1 VEAVPTGEDRR
12 VATPLDPTAVGFLMA
27 ENRRMPMHVGG
38 LQLYRKPPD
47 AGRGYV
53 RELFESARDTT
64 DIAPLFLKRPYRSMR
79 TAGQWMW
86 VEDDQFD
93 IEHHVRHSALPK
105 PGRIRE
111 LFELCSRLHSTRL
124 ATERPLWEWHLI
136 EGLRDGRVAMY
147 TKLHHSL
154 VDGISAMRLL
164 QSILSSDPDERDM
177 PAPWAMRPATSR
189 FGRTQEAADQPSVG
203 ESVTALR
210 RALGISADAAGIPR
224 ALVRTLERSL
234 RNETSTLA
242 LFAPRT
248 ILNREI
254 TGSRRFAAQDWP
266 LDRIRAIGR
275 ATGTTLN
282 DVVLAMCS
290 GAMRAYL
297 SELGALP
304 ETSLV
309 AMVPV
314 GLNARR
320 AQHGSGSGGNAL
332 GSIMVKLGT
341 DLEDPLD
348 RLLLIHASMLDGKQA
363 LAQMTPL
370 QIQAMSAIGQVP
382 AILPTL
388 LGMTNLV
395 KPAYNLVISNVPGPR
410 TTQYYN
416 GAEMLGMY
424 PLSVPIDGNALNI
437 TSNSYAGKMAFGLTG
452 CRRTVPHLQ
461 RILGFL
467 DDEIGALEKVSGL

>member
-1 VEAVPTGEDRR
+1 MDPGKTGEDRR
-12 VATPLDPTAVGFLMA
+12 VATPLDPTALGFLMA

-38 LQLYRKPPD
+38 LQLYKKPEG
-47 AGRGYV
+47 AGRNYV
-53 RELFESARDTT
+53 RDLFEEARDAT
-64 DIAPLFLKRPYRSMR
+64 DIAPLFLKHPYRSVK
-79 TAGQWMW
+79 TAGQWVW

-105 PGRIRE
+105 PGRVRE
-111 LFELCSRLHSTRL
+111 LFELVSRLHSTRL

-164 QSILSSDPDERDM
+164 QSILSSDPDDRGM
-177 PAPWAMRPATSR
+177 PAPWANRPRSTRVGKA
-189 FGRTQEAADQPSVG
+189 QEAAEHPSSG
-203 ESVTALR
+203 ETMSALR
-210 RALGISADAAGIPR
+210 TALGISADAAGIPK
-224 ALVRTLERSL
+224 ALVKTLNRSL

-242 LFAPRT
+242 LYAPRT
-248 ILNREI
+248 ILNTEI
-254 TGSRRFAAQDWP
+254 TASRRFAAQDWP
-266 LDRIRAIGR
+266 LERIRAIGK
-275 ATGTTLN
+275 ATGTTMN

-290 GAMRAYL
+290 GAMRTYL
-297 SELGALP
+297 AELDALP
-304 ETSLV
+304 DTSLI

-314 GLNARR
+314 GLHAKSRNT
-320 AQHGSGSGGNAL
+320 SSGGNAV

-341 DLEDPLD
+341 DLDDPLD
-348 RLLLIHASMLDGKQA
+348 RLLLIHTSMLDGKHA
-363 LAQMTPL
+363 LSTMTPL
-370 QIQAMSAIGQVP
+370 QIQAMSAVGQVP

-388 LGMTNLV
+388 LGLTNLT

-410 TTQYYN
+410 TTQYFN
-416 GAEMLGMY
+416 GAELLGTY

-437 TSNSYAGKMAFGLTG
+437 TCNSYADQMAFGLTG

-461 RILGFL
+461 RILTYL
-467 DDEIGALEKVSGL
+467 DDEITALEKVAGVA

>member
-1 VEAVPTGEDRR
+1 M
-12 VATPLDPTAVGFLMA
+12 TPLDPTALGFLLA

-38 LQLYRKPPD
+38 LQLYKKPEG
-47 AGRGYV
+47 AGRNYV
-53 RELFESARDTT
+53 RDLFEEARDTT
-64 DIAPLFLKRPYRSMR
+64 DIAPLFLKHPYRSIK

-105 PGRIRE
+105 PGRVRE
-111 LFELCSRLHSTRL
+111 LFELVSRLHSTRL

-136 EGLRDGRVAMY
+136 EGLRDGRIAMY

-164 QSILSSDPDERDM
+164 QSIVSSDPDERDM
-177 PAPWAMRPATSR
+177 PAPWAKRPRSSKVGKA
-189 FGRTQEAADQPSVG
+189 QEAAEQLSVG
-203 ESVTALR
+203 DTMGTLR
-210 RALGISADAAGIPR
+210 TALGISADAAGIPK
-224 ALVRTLERSL
+224 ALVKTLNKSL

-242 LFAPRT
+242 LYAPRT
-248 ILNREI
+248 ILNTEI
-254 TGSRRFAAQDWP
+254 TASRRFAAQDWP
-266 LDRIRAIGR
+266 IERLRAIGK

-290 GAMRAYL
+290 GAMRTYL
-297 SELGALP
+297 SDLDALP
-304 ETSLV
+304 ETTLI

-314 GLNARR
+314 GLHAKSRTT
-320 AQHGSGSGGNAL
+320 SSGGNAV

-341 DLEDPLD
+341 DLPDAES
-348 RLLLIHASMLDGKQA
+348 RLKAIHASMRDGKDA
-363 LAQMTPL
+363 LSSMTPL
-370 QIQAMSAIGQVP
+370 QIQAMSAVDQVP

-388 LGMTNLV
+388 LGLTNLT

-410 TTQYYN
+410 TTQYFN
-416 GAEMLGMY
+416 GAELLGTY

-437 TSNSYAGKMAFGLTG
+437 TCNSYADQMAFGLTG

-461 RILGFL
+461 RILMYL
-467 DDEIGALEKVSGL
+467 DDEIGALEKAAGL